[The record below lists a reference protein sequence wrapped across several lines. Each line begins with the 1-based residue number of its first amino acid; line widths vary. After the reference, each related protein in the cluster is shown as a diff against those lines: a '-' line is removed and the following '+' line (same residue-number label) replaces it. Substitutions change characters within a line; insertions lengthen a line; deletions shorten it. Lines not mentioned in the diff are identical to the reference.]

1 VEKWWLKRREKGDD
15 KVWSLRLPFLSEV
28 CRDTRLKIELPGQ
41 SSRKQFL
48 LPDEQFF
55 SSLPL
60 KLYVVILG
68 ITRATWVARRAACLP
83 ACLPWLLAARELC
96 VAYLLYKNSGFT
108 RGLVRILFLKRSRGT
123 TSEVSF
129 NSRLYFFPP
138 FCLMP
143 SPWSAE
149 ILSTVKSTAMATDS
163 FLMHAEYCVSYP
175 VAYSMKVNR
184 CFY

>member
-1 VEKWWLKRREKGDD
+1 MEKWWLKRREKGDD

-83 ACLPWLLAARELC
+83 ACLPWVLAARELC

-123 TSEVSF
+123 TSEVSLLISVSIF
-129 NSRLYFFPP
+129 FLLFASCLVHGLPRFYRL
-138 FCLMP
+138 
-143 SPWSAE
+143 
-149 ILSTVKSTAMATDS
+149 
-163 FLMHAEYCVSYP
+163 
-175 VAYSMKVNR
+175 
-184 CFY
+184 